1 MASLLNIGMSGL
13 GAAQSGLYTLGNNI
27 ANADVESYSRQQNVQ
42 KTKGG
47 QQTGQV
53 FIGTGTT
60 LADVRRVY
68 NAFLENQLRTTTSL
82 SSDANTYLS
91 QITPLDNALSSA
103 DTGITAALQSFFSAM
118 QDASAKPTEDAS
130 RQLLLTSA
138 QSLAKRF
145 NTLSA
150 QLSQQN
156 SNTNSNMASLATQ
169 VNNLTK
175 TIADLNT
182 QIAKV
187 SVVTGQPND
196 LLDQRDG
203 AVRQLTALIGADV
216 VEQKNGNYDIYLK
229 NGQALVLGNTTQ
241 TLGVEPTATDP
252 TRMSLV
258 LNRGSTKMDITNS
271 TTGGELGGLIRYRK
285 ETLDPALNELG
296 RVALVVA
303 DAINSQLSQ
312 GIDKSGNFGAS
323 LFGDINS
330 AKAISE
336 RSIAKQGNSA
346 GSGNLDV
353 TIKDTGKLSTS
364 DYQVT
369 FTSAT
374 GYSVRKLPDG
384 TDMGSFDLTD
394 TPPPV
399 IDGFSL
405 SLNGGGLSAGDS
417 FKITPTRNAAANID
431 ATLID
436 PKRLAMAAPLTA
448 TSASGNKGTGTITQ
462 PNLTSLVNIY
472 DATQSS
478 DLQKGLKYSTPVKLV
493 FADDTASPQAY
504 TLFDAQGTSI
514 GSGTIVPGQ
523 DNTLKLSVPMVD
535 ASGNPI
541 TEADG
546 VTQKTFS
553 FEMNVAGSPKTGDSF
568 TVAMT
573 ASGSA
578 DNRNAQSVIDL
589 QTKSTVDVN
598 ANGKGISFTDAYA
611 KLVSNVGGKTGQAQM
626 DSDATTA
633 LHKSAA
639 DSRDGLSGVSVDEE
653 TGNLI
658 KFQQYYTASSQ
669 IIKAAQETFA
679 TLINSL

>member
-1 MASLLNIGMSGL
+1 MASLINIGMSGL
-13 GAAQSGLYTLGNNI
+13 GAAQSGMYTLGNNI

-68 NAFLENQLRTTTSL
+68 NAYLENQLRTTTSL
-82 SSDANTYLS
+82 SSDATSYLN
-91 QITPLDNALSSA
+91 QITPLDTALSSA

-138 QSLAKRF
+138 QTLAKRF
-145 NTLSA
+145 NTLSS
-150 QLSQQN
+150 QLNQQN
-156 SNTNSNMASLATQ
+156 SNLNSNMASLATQ
-169 VNNLTK
+169 VNNLSK
-175 TIADLNT
+175 TIADLNE
-182 QIAKV
+182 QISKV
-187 SVVTGQPND
+187 GAITGQPND

-203 AVRQLTALIGADV
+203 AVRELTALIGADV

-229 NGQALVLGNTTQ
+229 NGQALVLGSTTQ
-241 TLGVEPTATDP
+241 TIGVEPSATDP
-252 TRMSLV
+252 TRMSLI

-303 DAINSQLSQ
+303 DAINSQLAQ
-312 GIDKSGNFGAS
+312 GIDKNGNFGAS

-330 AKAISE
+330 LKAISE
-336 RSIAKQGNSA
+336 RSVPKLGNSA

-353 TIKDTGKLSTS
+353 TIKDTGKLTTN

-374 GYSVRKLPDG
+374 EYTVRRLPDN
-384 TDMGSFDLTD
+384 TEMGSFDLTT

-399 IDGFSL
+399 IDGFTL
-405 SLNGGGLSAGDS
+405 SLNGGGLAAGDS
-417 FKITPTRNAAANID
+417 FKITPTRNAAASIESVL
-431 ATLID
+431 TD
-436 PKRLAMAAPLTA
+436 PKRLALASPLTA
-448 TSASGNKGTGTITQ
+448 TSGSGNKGTGVITQ
-462 PNLTSLVNIY
+462 PTLTTELDIY
-472 DATQSS
+472 DSAQLSAM
-478 DLQKGLKYSTPVKLV
+478 QNGLKYSTPVKLV
-493 FADDTASPQAY
+493 FGDDASSPQSY
-504 TLFDAQGTSI
+504 TMFDAQGNSI
-514 GSGTIVPGQ
+514 GSGTIIPGQ
-523 DNTLKLSVPMVD
+523 ENKLQLSVPMRD
-535 ASGNPI
+535 ASGNA
-541 TEADG
+541 TGES
-546 VTQKTFS
+546 FS
-553 FEMNVAGSPKTGDSF
+553 FEMSVSGAPKNGDNYTVSLTG
-568 TVAMT
+568 A
-573 ASGSA
+573 GSA

-589 QTKSTVDVN
+589 QTKSTVDVGD
-598 ANGKGISFTDAYA
+598 NGKGISFTDAYA
-611 KLVSNVGGKTGQAQM
+611 KLVSNVGGKAGQAKM

-633 LHKSAA
+633 LHTSAL
-639 DSRDGLSGVSVDEE
+639 DSRNSLSGVSIDEE

>member
-1 MASLLNIGMSGL
+1 MASLINIGMSGL
-13 GAAQSGLYTLGNNI
+13 GAAQSGMYTLGNNI

-68 NAFLENQLRTTTSL
+68 NAYLENQLRTTTSL
-82 SSDANTYLS
+82 SSDATSYLN
-91 QITPLDNALSSA
+91 QITPLDTALSSA

-138 QSLAKRF
+138 QTLAKRF
-145 NTLSA
+145 NTLSS
-150 QLSQQN
+150 QLNQQN
-156 SNTNSNMASLATQ
+156 SNLNSNMASLATQ

-175 TIADLNT
+175 TIADLNE
-182 QIAKV
+182 QISKV
-187 SVVTGQPND
+187 GAITGQPND

-203 AVRQLTALIGADV
+203 AVRELTALIGADV

-229 NGQALVLGNTTQ
+229 NGQALVLGSTTQ
-241 TLGVEPTATDP
+241 TIGVEPSATDP
-252 TRMSLV
+252 TRMSLI

-303 DAINSQLSQ
+303 DAINSQLAQ
-312 GIDKSGNFGAS
+312 GIDKNGNFGAS

-330 AKAISE
+330 LKAISE
-336 RSIAKQGNSA
+336 RSVPKLGNST

-353 TIKDTGKLSTS
+353 TIKDTGKLTTN

-374 GYSVRKLPDG
+374 EYTVRRLPDN
-384 TDMGSFDLTD
+384 TEMGSFDLTT

-399 IDGFSL
+399 IDGFTL
-405 SLNGGGLSAGDS
+405 SLNGGGLAAGDS
-417 FKITPTRNAAANID
+417 FKITPTRNAAASIESVL
-431 ATLID
+431 TD
-436 PKRLAMAAPLTA
+436 PKRLALASPLTA
-448 TSASGNKGTGTITQ
+448 TSGSGNKGTGVITQ
-462 PNLTSLVNIY
+462 PTLTTELDIY
-472 DATQSS
+472 DSAQLSAM
-478 DLQKGLKYSTPVKLV
+478 QNGLKYSTPVKLV
-493 FADDTASPQAY
+493 FGDDASSPQSY
-504 TLFDAQGTSI
+504 TMFDAQGNSI
-514 GSGTIVPGQ
+514 GSGTIIPGQ
-523 DNTLKLSVPMVD
+523 ENKLQLSVPMRD
-535 ASGNPI
+535 ASGNA
-541 TEADG
+541 TGES
-546 VTQKTFS
+546 FS
-553 FEMNVAGSPKTGDSF
+553 FEMSVSGAPKNGDNYTVSLTG
-568 TVAMT
+568 A
-573 ASGSA
+573 GSA

-589 QTKSTVDVN
+589 QTKSTVDVG

-611 KLVSNVGGKTGQAQM
+611 KLVSNVGGKAGQAKM

-633 LHKSAA
+633 LHTSAL
-639 DSRDGLSGVSVDEE
+639 DSRNSLSGVSIDEE

>member
-1 MASLLNIGMSGL
+1 MASLINIGMSGL
-13 GAAQSGLYTLGNNI
+13 GAAQSGMYTLGNNI

-47 QQTGQV
+47 QQVGQV
-53 FIGTGTT
+53 FIGSGTT

-68 NAFLENQLRTTTSL
+68 NAFLENQLRSTTSL
-82 SSDANTYLS
+82 SSDATSYLN
-91 QITPLDNALSSA
+91 QITPLDTALSSS
-103 DTGITAALQSFFSAM
+103 DTGITAALKSFFSAM
-118 QDASAKPTEDAS
+118 QDAAAKPTEDAS

-145 NTLSA
+145 NTLSS
-150 QLSQQN
+150 QLNQQN
-156 SNTNSNMASLATQ
+156 SDINANMASIADKVNALTQ
-169 VNNLTK
+169 S
-175 TIADLNT
+175 IADLNG
-182 QIAKV
+182 QISKMTAV
-187 SVVTGQPND
+187 NGQPND

-203 AVRQLTALIGADV
+203 AVRELSALIGADV

-241 TLGVEPTATDP
+241 TIGVQPSATDP
-252 TRMSLV
+252 TRMSLI
-258 LNRGSTKMDITNS
+258 LNRGSTKMDITS
-271 TTGGELGGLIRYRK
+271 TTTGGELGGLIRYRK
-285 ETLDPALNELG
+285 DTLDPALNELG

-303 DAINSQLSQ
+303 DAINSQLAQ
-312 GIDKSGNFGAS
+312 GIDKNGDFGAT

-330 AKAISE
+330 AAAISQ
-336 RSIAKQGNSA
+336 RSVAKTGNSA

-374 GYSVRKLPDG
+374 GYSVRKLPEG

-399 IDGFSL
+399 IDGFTL

-417 FKITPTRNAAANID
+417 FKITPTRNAAAGID
-431 ATLID
+431 TVLTD
-436 PKRLAMAAPLTA
+436 PKRLALASPLTA
-448 TSASGNKGTGTITQ
+448 TSGSGNKGTGVITQ
-462 PNLTSLVNIY
+462 PTLTSEMDIY
-472 DATQSS
+472 DATQRSQ
-478 DLQKGLKYSTPVKLV
+478 LQAGLKYSTPVKLV
-493 FADDTASPQAY
+493 FGDDTSSPQAY
-504 TLFDAQGTSI
+504 KMYDAKGTEI

-523 DNTLKLSVPMVD
+523 ENKLQLSVPMVD
-535 ASGNPI
+535 GSGNSLGGNF
-541 TEADG
+541 T
-546 VTQKTFS
+546 
-553 FEMNVAGSPKTGDSF
+553 FEMSVSGAPKNGDSY
-568 TVAMT
+568 TVALT
-573 ASGSA
+573 GAGSA
-578 DNRNAQSVIDL
+578 DNRNALSVIDL
-589 QTKSTVDVN
+589 QTKSTVEVG

-611 KLVSNVGGKTGQAQM
+611 KLVSNVGGKAGQAQM

-633 LHKSAA
+633 LHASAVE
-639 DSRDGLSGVSVDEE
+639 SRNGLSGVSIDEE
-653 TGNLI
+653 TGNLV

>member
-1 MASLLNIGMSGL
+1 MASLINIGMSGL
-13 GAAQSGLYTLGNNI
+13 GAAQSGMYTLGNNI

-47 QQTGQV
+47 QQVGQV
-53 FIGTGTT
+53 FIGSGTT

-82 SSDANTYLS
+82 SSEASSYLD
-91 QITPLDNALSSA
+91 QITPLDTALSSS

-118 QDASAKPTEDAS
+118 QDAAAKPTEDAS

-145 NTLSA
+145 NTLSS
-150 QLSQQN
+150 QLNQQN
-156 SNTNSNMASLATQ
+156 SNVNSNMGALANQ

-175 TIADLNT
+175 TIADLNE
-182 QIAKV
+182 QISRV
-187 SVVTGQPND
+187 SSISGQPND

-203 AVRQLTALIGADV
+203 AVRELNALIGTDV
-216 VEQKNGNYDIYLK
+216 VERDGNYDIYLK
-229 NGQALVLGNTTQ
+229 NGQSLVLGKTTQ
-241 TLGVEPTATDP
+241 TLGVEPSATDP
-252 TRMSLV
+252 TRMSLI
-258 LNRGSTKMDITNS
+258 LNRGSTKMDITS
-271 TTGGELGGLIRYRK
+271 SATGGELGGLIRYRK

-303 DAINSQLSQ
+303 DAINSQLAQ
-312 GIDKSGNFGAS
+312 GIDKNGNFGAT

-336 RSIAKQGNSA
+336 RSVAKTGNSA

-374 GYSVRKLPDG
+374 GYSVRKLPEG

-399 IDGFSL
+399 IDGFTL

-431 ATLID
+431 TVLSD
-436 PKRLAMAAPLTA
+436 PKRLALASPLTA
-448 TSASGNKGTGTITQ
+448 TNGSGNKGTGVITQ
-462 PNLTSLVNIY
+462 PTLTSKLDIY
-472 DATQSS
+472 DAAQRTQ
-478 DLQKGLKYSTPVKLV
+478 LQNGLKYSTPVKLV
-493 FADDTASPQAY
+493 FGDEGTSPQAY
-504 TLFDAQGTSI
+504 KMYDAKGTEI

-523 DNTLKLSVPMVD
+523 ENKLQLSVPLVD
-535 ASGNPI
+535 GNGNALGGNF
-541 TEADG
+541 T
-546 VTQKTFS
+546 
-553 FEMNVAGSPKTGDSF
+553 FEMSVSGAPKNGDSY
-568 TVAMT
+568 TVALT
-573 ASGSA
+573 GAGSA
-578 DNRNAQSVIDL
+578 DNRNGQSVIDL
-589 QTKSTVDVN
+589 QTKSTVEVGAD
-598 ANGKGISFTDAYA
+598 GKGISFTDAYA
-611 KLVSNVGGKTGQAQM
+611 KLVSNVGGKAGQAQM
-626 DSDATTA
+626 DTDATTA
-633 LHKSAA
+633 LHSSAL
-639 DSRDGLSGVSVDEE
+639 DSRNGLSGVSVDEE
-653 TGNLI
+653 VGNLV

>member
-1 MASLLNIGMSGL
+1 M
-13 GAAQSGLYTLGNNI
+13 
-27 ANADVESYSRQQNVQ
+27 Q

-47 QQTGQV
+47 QQVGQV
-53 FIGTGTT
+53 FIGSGTT

-68 NAFLENQLRTTTSL
+68 NAFLENQLRSTTSL
-82 SSDANTYLS
+82 SSDATSYLN
-91 QITPLDNALSSA
+91 QITPLDTALSSS
-103 DTGITAALQSFFSAM
+103 DTGITAALKSFFSAM
-118 QDASAKPTEDAS
+118 QDAAAKPTEDAS

-150 QLSQQN
+150 QLNQQN
-156 SNTNSNMASLATQ
+156 SDINANMASIADKVNALTQ
-169 VNNLTK
+169 S
-175 TIADLNT
+175 IADLNG
-182 QIAKV
+182 QISKMTAV
-187 SVVTGQPND
+187 NGQPND

-203 AVRQLTALIGADV
+203 AVRELSALIGADV

-241 TLGVEPTATDP
+241 TIGVQPSATDP
-252 TRMSLV
+252 TRMSLI
-258 LNRGSTKMDITNS
+258 LNRGSTKMDITS
-271 TTGGELGGLIRYRK
+271 TTTGGELGGLIRYRK
-285 ETLDPALNELG
+285 DTLDPALNELG

-303 DAINSQLSQ
+303 DAINSQLAQ
-312 GIDKSGNFGAS
+312 GIDKNGDFGAT

-330 AKAISE
+330 AAAISQ
-336 RSIAKQGNSA
+336 RSVAKTGNSA

-374 GYSVRKLPDG
+374 GYSVRKLPEG

-399 IDGFSL
+399 IDGFTL

-417 FKITPTRNAAANID
+417 FKITPTRNAAAGID
-431 ATLID
+431 TVLTD
-436 PKRLAMAAPLTA
+436 PKRLALASPLTA
-448 TSASGNKGTGTITQ
+448 TSGSGNKGTGVITQ
-462 PNLTSLVNIY
+462 PTLTSEMDIY
-472 DATQSS
+472 DATQRSQ
-478 DLQKGLKYSTPVKLV
+478 LQAGLKYSTPVKLV
-493 FADDTASPQAY
+493 FGDDTSSPQAY
-504 TLFDAQGTSI
+504 KMYDAKGTEI

-523 DNTLKLSVPMVD
+523 ENKLQLSVPMVD
-535 ASGNPI
+535 GSGNSLGGNF
-541 TEADG
+541 T
-546 VTQKTFS
+546 
-553 FEMNVAGSPKTGDSF
+553 FEMSVSGAPKNGDSY
-568 TVAMT
+568 TVALT
-573 ASGSA
+573 GAGSA
-578 DNRNAQSVIDL
+578 DNRNALSVIDL
-589 QTKSTVDVN
+589 QTKSTVEVG

-611 KLVSNVGGKTGQAQM
+611 KLVSNVGGKAGQAQM

-633 LHKSAA
+633 LHASAVE
-639 DSRDGLSGVSVDEE
+639 SRNGLSGVSIDEE
-653 TGNLI
+653 TGNLV

>member
-1 MASLLNIGMSGL
+1 MASLINIGMSGL
-13 GAAQSGLYTLGNNI
+13 GAAQSGMYTLGNNI

-47 QQTGQV
+47 QQVGQV
-53 FIGTGTT
+53 FIGSGTT

-82 SSDANTYLS
+82 SSEASSYLD
-91 QITPLDNALSSA
+91 QITPLDTALSSS

-118 QDASAKPTEDAS
+118 QDAAAKPTEDAS

-145 NTLSA
+145 NTLSS
-150 QLSQQN
+150 QLNQQN
-156 SNTNSNMASLATQ
+156 SNVNSNMGALANQ

-175 TIADLNT
+175 TIADLNE
-182 QIAKV
+182 QISRV
-187 SVVTGQPND
+187 SSISGQPND

-203 AVRQLTALIGADV
+203 AVRELNALIGTDV
-216 VEQKNGNYDIYLK
+216 VERDGNYDIYLK
-229 NGQALVLGNTTQ
+229 NGQSLVLGKTTQ
-241 TLGVEPTATDP
+241 TLGVEPSATDP
-252 TRMSLV
+252 TRMSLI
-258 LNRGSTKMDITNS
+258 LNRGSTKMDITS
-271 TTGGELGGLIRYRK
+271 SATGGELGGLIRYRK

-303 DAINSQLSQ
+303 DAINSQLAQ
-312 GIDKSGNFGAS
+312 GIDKNGNFGAT

-336 RSIAKQGNSA
+336 RSVAKTGNSA

-374 GYSVRKLPDG
+374 GYSVRKLPEG

-399 IDGFSL
+399 IDGFTL

-431 ATLID
+431 TVLTD
-436 PKRLAMAAPLTA
+436 PKRLALASPLTA
-448 TSASGNKGTGTITQ
+448 TNGSGNEGAGVITQ
-462 PNLTSLVNIY
+462 PTLTSKLDIY
-472 DATQSS
+472 DAAQRTQ
-478 DLQKGLKYSTPVKLV
+478 LQNGLKYSTPVKLV
-493 FADDTASPQAY
+493 FGDEGTSPQAY
-504 TLFDAQGTSI
+504 KMYDAKGTEI

-523 DNTLKLSVPMVD
+523 ENKLQLSVPLVD
-535 ASGNPI
+535 GNGNALGGNF
-541 TEADG
+541 T
-546 VTQKTFS
+546 
-553 FEMNVAGSPKTGDSF
+553 FEMSVSGAPKNGDSY
-568 TVAMT
+568 TVALT
-573 ASGSA
+573 GAGSA
-578 DNRNAQSVIDL
+578 DNRNGQSVIDL
-589 QTKSTVDVN
+589 QTKSTVEVGAD
-598 ANGKGISFTDAYA
+598 GKGISFTDAYA
-611 KLVSNVGGKTGQAQM
+611 KLVSNVGGKAGQAQM
-626 DSDATTA
+626 DTDATTA
-633 LHKSAA
+633 LHSSAL
-639 DSRDGLSGVSVDEE
+639 DSRNGLSGVSVDEE
-653 TGNLI
+653 VGNLV

>member
-1 MASLLNIGMSGL
+1 MASLINIGMSGL
-13 GAAQSGLYTLGNNI
+13 GAAQSGMYTLGNNI
-27 ANADVESYSRQQNVQ
+27 ANADVDSYSRQQNVQ
-42 KTKGG
+42 KTKGAE
-47 QQTGQV
+47 QQGNV
-53 FIGTGTT
+53 YIGTGTT

-82 SSDANTYLS
+82 SSDASAYLS
-91 QITPLDNALSSA
+91 QITSLDASLSSA

-118 QDASAKPTEDAS
+118 QDASAKPNEDAS
-130 RQLLLTSA
+130 RQLLLSSS

-150 QLSQQN
+150 QLNQQS
-156 SNTNSNMASLATQ
+156 SNINNNMAAIASQ

-175 TIADLNT
+175 NIADLND
-182 QIAKV
+182 QITRASAV
-187 SVVTGQPND
+187 SGQPND

-203 AVRQLTALIGADV
+203 AVRELTALIGADV

-241 TLGVEPTATDP
+241 TLGVEPSATDP

-271 TTGGELGGLIRYRK
+271 TTGGELGGLIRYRTN
-285 ETLDPALNELG
+285 TLDPALNELG

-303 DAINSQLSQ
+303 DAINSQLAQ
-312 GIDKSGNFGAS
+312 GVDKNGDFGAI

-336 RSIAKQGNSA
+336 RSVAKPGNSA

-353 TIKDTGKLSTS
+353 TIKDTGKLTTN

-374 GYSVRKLPDG
+374 GYSVRRLPDN
-384 TDMGSFDLTD
+384 TEMGSYDLGQ

-405 SLNGGGLSAGDS
+405 SLNGAAVAAGDS
-417 FKITPTRNAAANID
+417 FKITPTRNAASDIESVL
-431 ATLID
+431 TD
-436 PKRLAMAAPLTA
+436 PKRLALSAPLTG
-448 TSASGNKGTGTITQ
+448 TSGAGNKGTGVITQ
-462 PNLTSLVNIY
+462 PTLTSELDIY
-472 DATQSS
+472 DPTQLNQ
-478 DLQKGLKYSTPVKLV
+478 LQTGLKYSTPVKLV
-493 FADDTASPQAY
+493 FGDNTASPQSY
-504 TLFDAQGTSI
+504 TLYNAKGDSI
-514 GSGTIVPGQ
+514 GTGTIIPGQ
-523 DNTLKLSVPMVD
+523 DNKLQLSVPMVD
-535 ASGNPI
+535 ANGNALGSNF
-541 TEADG
+541 T
-546 VTQKTFS
+546 
-553 FEMNVAGSPKTGDSF
+553 FEMNVNGAPQTGDSF
-568 TVAMT
+568 SVALT
-573 ASGSA
+573 GAGSA

-589 QTKSTVDVN
+589 QTKSTVDVG
-598 ANGKGISFTDAYA
+598 ANGKGISITDAYA
-611 KLVSNVGGKTGQAQM
+611 KLVSNVGGKANQAKM
-626 DSDATTA
+626 DGNATSA
-633 LHKSAA
+633 LQTSAL
-639 DSRDGLSGVSVDEE
+639 DGRNSLSGVSVDEE
-653 TGNLI
+653 VGNLV

>member
-1 MASLLNIGMSGL
+1 MASLINIGMSGL
-13 GAAQSGLYTLGNNI
+13 GAAQSGMYTLGNNI

-47 QQTGQV
+47 QQVGQV
-53 FIGTGTT
+53 FIGSGTT

-68 NAFLENQLRTTTSL
+68 NAFLENQLRSTTSL
-82 SSDANTYLS
+82 SSDATSYLN
-91 QITPLDNALSSA
+91 QITPLDTALSSS
-103 DTGITAALQSFFSAM
+103 DTGITAALKSFFSAM
-118 QDASAKPTEDAS
+118 QDAAAKPSEDAS

-150 QLSQQN
+150 QLNQQN
-156 SNTNSNMASLATQ
+156 SDINANMASIADKVNALTQ
-169 VNNLTK
+169 S
-175 TIADLNT
+175 IADLNG
-182 QIAKV
+182 QISKMTAV
-187 SVVTGQPND
+187 NGQPND

-203 AVRQLTALIGADV
+203 AVRELSALIGADV

-241 TLGVEPTATDP
+241 TIGVQPSATDP
-252 TRMSLV
+252 TRMSLI
-258 LNRGSTKMDITNS
+258 LNRGSTKMDITS
-271 TTGGELGGLIRYRK
+271 TTTGGELGGLIRYRK
-285 ETLDPALNELG
+285 DTLDPALNELG

-303 DAINSQLSQ
+303 DAINSQLAQ
-312 GIDKSGNFGAS
+312 GIDKNGDFGAT

-330 AKAISE
+330 AAAISQ
-336 RSIAKQGNSA
+336 RSVAKTGNSA

-374 GYSVRKLPDG
+374 GYSVRKLPEG

-399 IDGFSL
+399 IDGFTL

-417 FKITPTRNAAANID
+417 FKITPTRNAAAGID
-431 ATLID
+431 TVLTD
-436 PKRLAMAAPLTA
+436 PKRLALASPLTA
-448 TSASGNKGTGTITQ
+448 TSGSGNKGTGVITQ
-462 PNLTSLVNIY
+462 PTLTSEMDIY
-472 DATQSS
+472 DAAQRSQ
-478 DLQKGLKYSTPVKLV
+478 LQTGLKYSTPVKLV
-493 FADDTASPQAY
+493 FGDDTSSPQAY
-504 TLFDAQGTSI
+504 KMYDAKGTEI

-523 DNTLKLSVPMVD
+523 ENKLQLSVPMVD
-535 ASGNPI
+535 GSGNSLGGNF
-541 TEADG
+541 T
-546 VTQKTFS
+546 
-553 FEMNVAGSPKTGDSF
+553 FEMSVSGAPKNGDSY
-568 TVAMT
+568 TVALSG
-573 ASGSA
+573 AGSA
-578 DNRNAQSVIDL
+578 DNRNALSVIDL
-589 QTKSTVDVN
+589 QTKSAVEVG

-611 KLVSNVGGKTGQAQM
+611 KLVSNVGGKAGQAQM

-633 LHKSAA
+633 LHASAVE
-639 DSRDGLSGVSVDEE
+639 SRNGLSGVSIDEE
-653 TGNLI
+653 TGNLV

>member
-1 MASLLNIGMSGL
+1 MASLINIGMSGL
-13 GAAQSGLYTLGNNI
+13 GAAQSGMYTLGNNI

-47 QQTGQV
+47 QQVGQV
-53 FIGTGTT
+53 FIGSGTT

-68 NAFLENQLRTTTSL
+68 NAFLENQLRSTTSL
-82 SSDANTYLS
+82 SSDATSYLN
-91 QITPLDNALSSA
+91 QITPLDTALSSS
-103 DTGITAALQSFFSAM
+103 DTGITAALKSFFSAM
-118 QDASAKPTEDAS
+118 QDAAAKPTEDAS

-150 QLSQQN
+150 QLNQQN
-156 SNTNSNMASLATQ
+156 SDINANMASIADK
-169 VNNLTK
+169 VNALTK
-175 TIADLNT
+175 SIADLNG
-182 QIAKV
+182 QISKMTAV
-187 SVVTGQPND
+187 NGQPND

-203 AVRQLTALIGADV
+203 AVRELSALIGADV

-241 TLGVEPTATDP
+241 TIGVQPSATDP
-252 TRMSLV
+252 TRMSLI
-258 LNRGSTKMDITNS
+258 LNRGSTKMDITSS

-285 ETLDPALNELG
+285 DTLDPALNELG

-303 DAINSQLSQ
+303 DAINSQLAQ
-312 GIDKSGNFGAS
+312 GIDKNGDFGAT

-330 AKAISE
+330 AAAISQ
-336 RSIAKQGNSA
+336 RSVAKTGNSA

-374 GYSVRKLPDG
+374 GYSVRKLPEG

-399 IDGFSL
+399 IDGFTL

-417 FKITPTRNAAANID
+417 FKITPTRNAAAGID
-431 ATLID
+431 TVLTD
-436 PKRLAMAAPLTA
+436 PKRLALASPLTA
-448 TSASGNKGTGTITQ
+448 TSGSGNKGTGVITQ
-462 PNLTSLVNIY
+462 PTLTSEMDIY
-472 DATQSS
+472 DAAQRSQ
-478 DLQKGLKYSTPVKLV
+478 LQTGLKYSTPVKLV
-493 FADDTASPQAY
+493 FGDDTSSPQAY
-504 TLFDAQGTSI
+504 KMYDAKGTEI

-523 DNTLKLSVPMVD
+523 ENKLQLSVPMVD
-535 ASGNPI
+535 GSGNSLGGNF
-541 TEADG
+541 T
-546 VTQKTFS
+546 
-553 FEMNVAGSPKTGDSF
+553 FEMSVSGAPKNGDSY
-568 TVAMT
+568 TVALT
-573 ASGSA
+573 GAGSA
-578 DNRNAQSVIDL
+578 DNRNALSVIDL
-589 QTKSTVDVN
+589 QTKSTVEVG

-611 KLVSNVGGKTGQAQM
+611 KLVSNVGGKAGQAQM

-633 LHKSAA
+633 LHTSAVE
-639 DSRDGLSGVSVDEE
+639 SRNGLSGVSIDEE

>member
-1 MASLLNIGMSGL
+1 MASLINIGMSGL
-13 GAAQSGLYTLGNNI
+13 GAAQSGMYTLGNNI

-47 QQTGQV
+47 QQVGQV
-53 FIGTGTT
+53 FIGSGTT

-68 NAFLENQLRTTTSL
+68 NAFLENQLRSTTSL
-82 SSDANTYLS
+82 SSDATSYLN
-91 QITPLDNALSSA
+91 QITPLDTALSSS
-103 DTGITAALQSFFSAM
+103 DTGITAALKSFFSAM
-118 QDASAKPTEDAS
+118 QDAAAKPSEDAS

-150 QLSQQN
+150 QLNQQN
-156 SNTNSNMASLATQ
+156 SDINANMASIADKVNALTQ
-169 VNNLTK
+169 S
-175 TIADLNT
+175 IADLNG
-182 QIAKV
+182 QISKMTAV
-187 SVVTGQPND
+187 NGQPND

-203 AVRQLTALIGADV
+203 AVRELSALIGADV

-241 TLGVEPTATDP
+241 TIGVQPSATDP
-252 TRMSLV
+252 TRMSLI
-258 LNRGSTKMDITNS
+258 LNRGSTKMDITS
-271 TTGGELGGLIRYRK
+271 TTTGGELGGLIRYRK
-285 ETLDPALNELG
+285 DTLDPALNELG

-303 DAINSQLSQ
+303 DAINSQLAQ
-312 GIDKSGNFGAS
+312 GIDKNGDFGAT

-330 AKAISE
+330 AAAISQ
-336 RSIAKQGNSA
+336 RSVAKTGNST

-374 GYSVRKLPDG
+374 GYSVRKLPEG

-399 IDGFSL
+399 IDGFTL

-417 FKITPTRNAAANID
+417 FKITPTRNAAAGID
-431 ATLID
+431 TVLTD
-436 PKRLAMAAPLTA
+436 PKRLALASPLTA
-448 TSASGNKGTGTITQ
+448 TSGSGNKGTGVITQ
-462 PNLTSLVNIY
+462 PTLTSEMDIY
-472 DATQSS
+472 DAAQRSQ
-478 DLQKGLKYSTPVKLV
+478 LQTGLKYSTPVKLV
-493 FADDTASPQAY
+493 FGDDTSSPQAY
-504 TLFDAQGTSI
+504 KMYDAKGTEI

-523 DNTLKLSVPMVD
+523 ENKLQLSVPMVD
-535 ASGNPI
+535 GNGNSLGGNF
-541 TEADG
+541 T
-546 VTQKTFS
+546 
-553 FEMNVAGSPKTGDSF
+553 FEMSVSGAPKNGDSY
-568 TVAMT
+568 TVALSG
-573 ASGSA
+573 AGSA
-578 DNRNAQSVIDL
+578 DNRNALSVIDL
-589 QTKSTVDVN
+589 QTKSTVEVG

-611 KLVSNVGGKTGQAQM
+611 KLVSNVGGKAGQAQM

-633 LHKSAA
+633 LHASAVE
-639 DSRDGLSGVSVDEE
+639 SRNGLSGVSIDEE
-653 TGNLI
+653 TGNLV

>member
-1 MASLLNIGMSGL
+1 MASLINIGMSGL
-13 GAAQSGLYTLGNNI
+13 GAAQSGMYTLGNNI

-47 QQTGQV
+47 QQVGQV
-53 FIGTGTT
+53 FIGSGTT

-68 NAFLENQLRTTTSL
+68 NAFLENQLRSTTSL
-82 SSDANTYLS
+82 SSDASSYLN
-91 QITPLDNALSSA
+91 QITPLDTALSSS
-103 DTGITAALQSFFSAM
+103 DTGITAALKSFFSAM
-118 QDASAKPTEDAS
+118 QDAAAKPTEDAS

-150 QLSQQN
+150 QLNQQN
-156 SNTNSNMASLATQ
+156 SDINANMASMADQ

-175 TIADLNT
+175 TIAELND
-182 QIAKV
+182 QISRV
-187 SVVTGQPND
+187 SSISGQPND

-203 AVRQLTALIGADV
+203 AVRELSKLIGTDV
-216 VEQKNGNYDIYLK
+216 VEREDNYDIYLK
-229 NGQALVLGNTTQ
+229 NGQALVLGKTTQ
-241 TLGVEPTATDP
+241 TLGVEPSATDP
-252 TRMSLV
+252 TRMSLI
-258 LNRGSTKMDITNS
+258 LNRGSTKMDITS
-271 TTGGELGGLIRYRK
+271 SASGGELGGLIRYRK

-303 DAINSQLSQ
+303 DAINSQLAQ
-312 GIDKSGNFGAS
+312 GIDKNGEFGAT

-330 AKAISE
+330 AAAISQ
-336 RSIAKQGNSA
+336 RSVAKTGNSA

-374 GYSVRKLPDG
+374 GYSVRKLPEG

-399 IDGFSL
+399 IDGFTL

-417 FKITPTRNAAANID
+417 FKITPTRNAAAGID
-431 ATLID
+431 TVLTD
-436 PKRLAMAAPLTA
+436 PKRLALASPLTA
-448 TSASGNKGTGTITQ
+448 TNGSGNKGTGVITQ
-462 PNLTSLVNIY
+462 PTLTSEMDIY
-472 DATQSS
+472 DAAQRSQ
-478 DLQKGLKYSTPVKLV
+478 LQTGLKYSTPVKLV
-493 FADDTASPQAY
+493 FGDDTSSPQAY
-504 TLFDAQGTSI
+504 KMYDAKGTEI

-523 DNTLKLSVPMVD
+523 ENKLQLSVPMVD
-535 ASGNPI
+535 GSGNPLGGNF
-541 TEADG
+541 T
-546 VTQKTFS
+546 
-553 FEMNVAGSPKTGDSF
+553 FEMSVSGAPKNGDSY
-568 TVAMT
+568 TVAL
-573 ASGSA
+573 AGAGSA

-589 QTKSTVDVN
+589 QTKSTVEVGAD
-598 ANGKGISFTDAYA
+598 GKGISLTDAYA
-611 KLVSNVGGKTGQAQM
+611 KLVSNVGGKAGQAQM
-626 DSDATTA
+626 DSDATNA
-633 LHKSAA
+633 LHTSAL
-639 DSRDGLSGVSVDEE
+639 DSRNGLSGVSIDEE

>member
-1 MASLLNIGMSGL
+1 MASLINIGMSGL
-13 GAAQSGLYTLGNNI
+13 GAAQSGMYTLGNNI

-47 QQTGQV
+47 QQVGQV
-53 FIGTGTT
+53 FMGSGTT

-68 NAFLENQLRTTTSL
+68 NSFLENQLRTTTSL
-82 SSDANTYLS
+82 SSDASSYLE
-91 QITPLDNALSSA
+91 QITPLDTALSGS

-118 QDASAKPTEDAS
+118 QDAAAKPTEDAS

-138 QSLAKRF
+138 QSLSKRF

-150 QLSQQN
+150 QLNQQN
-156 SNTNSNMASLATQ
+156 SNINANMASLADQ

-175 TIADLNT
+175 TIAELND
-182 QIAKV
+182 QISRV
-187 SVVTGQPND
+187 STVTGQPND

-203 AVRQLTALIGADV
+203 AVRELNKLIGTDV
-216 VEQKNGNYDIYLK
+216 VERDGNYDIYLK
-229 NGQALVLGNTTQ
+229 NGQSLVLGKTTQ
-241 TLGVEPTATDP
+241 TLGVAPSATDP
-252 TRMSLV
+252 TRMSLI
-258 LNRGSTKMDITNS
+258 LNRGSTKMDITS
-271 TTGGELGGLIRYRK
+271 SATGGELGGLIRYRS

-303 DAINSQLSQ
+303 DAINSQLAQ
-312 GIDKSGNFGAS
+312 GIDKNGEFGAS

-336 RSIAKQGNSA
+336 RSIAKGSNSA

-353 TIKDTGKLSTS
+353 TIKDTGKLSAS

-374 GYSVRKLPDG
+374 GYSVRKLPEG
-384 TDMGSFDLTD
+384 TDMGSFDLSD

-399 IDGFSL
+399 IDGFTL

-417 FKITPTRNAAANID
+417 FKITPTRNAAANIET
-431 ATLID
+431 ALTD
-436 PKRLAMAAPLTA
+436 PKRLAMAAPLTG
-448 TSASGNKGTGTITQ
+448 TSGSGNKGTGTITQ
-462 PNLTSLVNIY
+462 PNLTSKLDIY
-472 DATQSS
+472 DSAQRAQ
-478 DLQKGLKYSTPVKLV
+478 LQTGLKYSTPVKLV
-493 FADDTASPQAY
+493 FGDDTSSPQAY
-504 TLFDAQGTSI
+504 KMYDAKGTEI

-523 DNTLKLSVPMVD
+523 DNTLQLSVPMVD
-535 ASGNPI
+535 ASGNSLGSSF
-541 TEADG
+541 T
-546 VTQKTFS
+546 
-553 FEMNVAGSPKTGDSF
+553 FEMNVSGAPKNGDTF
-568 TVAMT
+568 TVGMT
-573 ASGSA
+573 AAGSA

-589 QTKSTVDVN
+589 QTKPTVEVGAD
-598 ANGKGISFTDAYA
+598 GKGISFTDAYA
-611 KLVSNVGGKTGQAQM
+611 KLVSNVGGKAGQAQM
-626 DSDATTA
+626 DTDATTA
-633 LHKSAA
+633 LHTSALE
-639 DSRDGLSGVSVDEE
+639 SRNNLSGVSIDEE

-679 TLINSL
+679 TLISSL

>member
-1 MASLLNIGMSGL
+1 MASLINIGMSGL
-13 GAAQSGLYTLGNNI
+13 GAAQSGMYTLGNNI

-53 FIGTGTT
+53 FIGSGTT

-82 SSDANTYLS
+82 SSDATSYLN
-91 QITPLDNALSSA
+91 QITPLDTALSSS
-103 DTGITAALQSFFSAM
+103 DTGITAALQSFFTAL

-145 NTLSA
+145 NTLSS
-150 QLSQQN
+150 QLNTQN
-156 SNTNSNMASLATQ
+156 SNINANMASIADQ

-175 TIADLNT
+175 TIADLNE
-182 QIAKV
+182 QISRV
-187 SVVTGQPND
+187 SAISGQPND

-203 AVRQLTALIGADV
+203 AVRELSALVGTDV
-216 VEQKNGNYDIYLK
+216 VERDGNYDVYLK
-229 NGQALVLGNTTQ
+229 SGQALVLGKTTQ
-241 TLGVEPTATDP
+241 TLGVQPSATDP
-252 TRMSLV
+252 TRMSLI

-303 DAINSQLSQ
+303 DAINSQLAQ
-312 GIDKSGNFGAS
+312 GIDKNGEFGSS
-323 LFGDINS
+323 LFADINS
-330 AKAISE
+330 AAVISQ
-336 RSIAKQGNSA
+336 RSIAKSGNSA

-353 TIKDTGKLSTS
+353 TIKDTGKLTTS

-369 FTSAT
+369 FTSDKQYT
-374 GYSVRKLPDG
+374 VRKLPDG
-384 TDMGSFDLTD
+384 TDMGSYSLDD
-394 TPPPV
+394 DPAPV
-399 IDGFSL
+399 IDGFTL
-405 SLNGGGLSAGDS
+405 SLNGGALSAGDS
-417 FKITPTRNAAANID
+417 FKITPTRNAAANIE
-431 ATLID
+431 ATLTD
-436 PKRLAMAAPLTA
+436 PKRLAMAAPLTG
-448 TSASGNKGTGTITQ
+448 TSGSGNKGTGSITQ
-462 PNLTSLVNIY
+462 PSLTSELDIY
-472 DATQSS
+472 DAAQRA
-478 DLQKGLKYSTPVKLV
+478 DLQTGIKYSTPVKLV
-493 FADDTASPQAY
+493 FGDDTTSPQAY
-504 TLFDAQGTSI
+504 TLYDSQGNNI
-514 GSGTIVPGQ
+514 GSGTIIPGQ
-523 DNTLKLSVPMVD
+523 DNKLQLSVPMVD

-541 TEADG
+541 MDG
-546 VTQKTFS
+546 ATQKTFS
-553 FEMNVAGSPKTGDSF
+553 FEMTVSGAPKSGDSF

-578 DNRNAQSVIDL
+578 DNRNAQSVLDL
-589 QTKSTVDVN
+589 QTKGTVEVGAD
-598 ANGKGISFTDAYA
+598 GKGISFTDAYA
-611 KLVSNVGGKTGQAQM
+611 KLVSNVGGQAGQAQM
-626 DSDATTA
+626 DSDATSA
-633 LHKSAA
+633 LHTSALEGRNA
-639 DSRDGLSGVSVDEE
+639 LSGVSIDEE

>member
-1 MASLLNIGMSGL
+1 MASLINIGMSGL
-13 GAAQSGLYTLGNNI
+13 GAAQSGMYTLGNNI

-47 QQTGQV
+47 QQVGQV
-53 FIGTGTT
+53 FIGSGTT

-68 NAFLENQLRTTTSL
+68 NAFLENQLRSTTSL
-82 SSDANTYLS
+82 SSDASSYLN
-91 QITPLDNALSSA
+91 QITPLDTALSSS
-103 DTGITAALQSFFSAM
+103 DTGITAALKSFFSAM
-118 QDASAKPTEDAS
+118 QDAAAKPTEDAS

-150 QLSQQN
+150 QLNQQN
-156 SNTNSNMASLATQ
+156 SDINANMASMADQ

-175 TIADLNT
+175 TIAELND
-182 QIAKV
+182 QISRV
-187 SVVTGQPND
+187 SSISGQPND

-203 AVRQLTALIGADV
+203 AVRELSKLIGTDV
-216 VEQKNGNYDIYLK
+216 VEREGNYDIYLK
-229 NGQALVLGNTTQ
+229 NGQALVLGKTTQ
-241 TLGVEPTATDP
+241 TLGVEPSATDP
-252 TRMSLV
+252 TRMSLI
-258 LNRGSTKMDITNS
+258 LNRGSTKMDITS
-271 TTGGELGGLIRYRK
+271 SASGGELGGLIRYRK

-303 DAINSQLSQ
+303 DAINSQLAQ
-312 GIDKSGNFGAS
+312 GIDKNGEFGAT

-330 AKAISE
+330 AAAISQ
-336 RSIAKQGNSA
+336 RSVAKTGNSA

-374 GYSVRKLPDG
+374 GYSVRKLPEG
-384 TDMGSFDLTD
+384 TDMGSFDLAD

-399 IDGFSL
+399 IDGFTL

-417 FKITPTRNAAANID
+417 FKITPTRNAAAGID
-431 ATLID
+431 TVLTD
-436 PKRLAMAAPLTA
+436 PKRLALASQLTA
-448 TSASGNKGTGTITQ
+448 TNGSGNKGTGVITQ
-462 PNLTSLVNIY
+462 PTLTSEMDIY
-472 DATQSS
+472 DAAQRSQ
-478 DLQKGLKYSTPVKLV
+478 LQTGLKYSTPVKLV
-493 FADDTASPQAY
+493 FGDDTSSPQAY
-504 TLFDAQGTSI
+504 KMYDAKGTEI

-523 DNTLKLSVPMVD
+523 ENKLQLSVPMVD
-535 ASGNPI
+535 GSGNPLGGNF
-541 TEADG
+541 T
-546 VTQKTFS
+546 
-553 FEMNVAGSPKTGDSF
+553 FEMSVSGAPKNGDSY
-568 TVAMT
+568 TVAL
-573 ASGSA
+573 AGAGSA

-589 QTKSTVDVN
+589 QTKSTVEVGAD
-598 ANGKGISFTDAYA
+598 GKGISLTDAYA
-611 KLVSNVGGKTGQAQM
+611 KLVSNVGGKAGQAQM
-626 DSDATTA
+626 DSDATNA
-633 LHKSAA
+633 LHTSAL
-639 DSRDGLSGVSVDEE
+639 DSRNGLSGVSIDEE

>member
-1 MASLLNIGMSGL
+1 MASLINIGMSGL
-13 GAAQSGLYTLGNNI
+13 GAAQSGMYTLGNNI

-47 QQTGQV
+47 QQVGQV
-53 FIGTGTT
+53 FIGSGTT

-68 NAFLENQLRTTTSL
+68 NAFIENQLRTTTSL
-82 SSDANTYLS
+82 SSEASSYLD
-91 QITPLDNALSSA
+91 QITPLDTSLSSS
-103 DTGITAALQSFFSAM
+103 DTGITAALQSFFTSM
-118 QDASAKPTEDAS
+118 QDAAAKPTEDAS

-145 NTLSA
+145 NTLSSQLNQ
-150 QLSQQN
+150 QLSN
-156 SNTNSNMASLATQ
+156 INSNMTAITDQ

-175 TIADLNT
+175 TIAGLNE
-182 QIAKV
+182 QIARVGAV
-187 SVVTGQPND
+187 SGQPND

-203 AVRQLTALIGADV
+203 AVRELNKLIGTDV
-216 VEQKNGNYDIYLK
+216 VERDGTYDVYLK

-241 TLGVEPTATDP
+241 TVGVEPTASDP
-252 TRMSLV
+252 GRLSLV
-258 LNRGSTKMDITNS
+258 LNRGSTKMDITS
-271 TTGGELGGLIRYRK
+271 SATGGELGGLIRYRS

-303 DAINSQLSQ
+303 DQINSQLAQ
-312 GIDKSGNFGAS
+312 GIDKDGNFGAT

-330 AKAISE
+330 AKAMSE
-336 RSIAKQGNSA
+336 RSVAKLGNSI

-353 TIKDTGKLSTS
+353 SIKDTGKLTTS

-374 GYSVRKLPDG
+374 GYSVRKLPEG
-384 TDMGSFDLTD
+384 TEMGSYDLND

-399 IDGFSL
+399 IDGFTL

-417 FKITPTRNAAANID
+417 FKITPTRNAAANIE
-431 ATLID
+431 TVLTD
-436 PKRLAMAAPLTA
+436 PKRLALASPLTA
-448 TSASGNKGTGTITQ
+448 TNGAGNKGTGVITQ
-462 PNLTSLVNIY
+462 PTLTSQLDIY
-472 DATQSS
+472 DATQRSQ
-478 DLQKGLKYSTPVKLV
+478 LQSGLKNSTPVKLV
-493 FADDTASPQAY
+493 FGDETTSPQAY
-504 TLFDAQGTSI
+504 KLYDAKGTEI

-523 DNTLKLSVPMVD
+523 ANKLQLSVPMVD
-535 ASGNPI
+535 GSGNA
-541 TEADG
+541 TG
-546 VTQKTFS
+546 SSFT
-553 FEMNVAGSPKTGDSF
+553 FEMSVSGAPQNGDSY
-568 TVAMT
+568 TVALT
-573 ASGSA
+573 GAGSA

-589 QTKSTVDVN
+589 QTKSTVEVG

-611 KLVSNVGGKTGQAQM
+611 KLVSNVGGKAGQAEM
-626 DSDATTA
+626 DSDATNA
-633 LHKSAA
+633 LHSSAL
-639 DSRDGLSGVSVDEE
+639 DSRNSLSGVSVDEE
-653 TGNLI
+653 VGNLV

>member
-1 MASLLNIGMSGL
+1 MASLINIGMSGL
-13 GAAQSGLYTLGNNI
+13 GAAQSGMYTLGNNI

-47 QQTGQV
+47 QQVGQV
-53 FIGTGTT
+53 FIGSGTT

-68 NAFLENQLRTTTSL
+68 NAFLENQLRSTTSL
-82 SSDANTYLS
+82 SSDATSYLN
-91 QITPLDNALSSA
+91 QITPLDTALSSS
-103 DTGITAALQSFFSAM
+103 DTGITAALKSFFSAM
-118 QDASAKPTEDAS
+118 QDAAAKPSEDAS

-150 QLSQQN
+150 QLNQQN
-156 SNTNSNMASLATQ
+156 SDINANMASIADKVNALTQ
-169 VNNLTK
+169 S
-175 TIADLNT
+175 IADLNG
-182 QIAKV
+182 QISKMTAV
-187 SVVTGQPND
+187 NGQPND

-203 AVRQLTALIGADV
+203 AVRELSALIGADV

-241 TLGVEPTATDP
+241 TIGVQPSATDP
-252 TRMSLV
+252 TRMSLI
-258 LNRGSTKMDITNS
+258 LNRGSTKMDITS
-271 TTGGELGGLIRYRK
+271 TTTGGELGGLIRYRK
-285 ETLDPALNELG
+285 DTLDPALNELG

-303 DAINSQLSQ
+303 DAINSQLAQ
-312 GIDKSGNFGAS
+312 GIDKNGDFGAT

-330 AKAISE
+330 AAAISQ
-336 RSIAKQGNSA
+336 RSVAKTGNSA

-374 GYSVRKLPDG
+374 GYSVRKLPEG

-399 IDGFSL
+399 IDGFTL

-417 FKITPTRNAAANID
+417 FKITPTRNAGAGID
-431 ATLID
+431 TVLTD
-436 PKRLAMAAPLTA
+436 PKRLALASPLTA
-448 TSASGNKGTGTITQ
+448 TSGSGNKGTGVITQ
-462 PNLTSLVNIY
+462 PTLTSEMDIY
-472 DATQSS
+472 DAAQRSQ
-478 DLQKGLKYSTPVKLV
+478 LQTGLKYSTPVKLV
-493 FADDTASPQAY
+493 FGDDTSSPQAY
-504 TLFDAQGTSI
+504 KMYDAKGTEI

-523 DNTLKLSVPMVD
+523 ENKLQLSVPMVD
-535 ASGNPI
+535 GSGNSLGGNF
-541 TEADG
+541 T
-546 VTQKTFS
+546 
-553 FEMNVAGSPKTGDSF
+553 FEMSVSGAPKNGDSY
-568 TVAMT
+568 TVALSG
-573 ASGSA
+573 AGSA
-578 DNRNAQSVIDL
+578 DNRNALSVIDL
-589 QTKSTVDVN
+589 QTKSTVEVG

-611 KLVSNVGGKTGQAQM
+611 KLVSNVGGKAGQAQM

-633 LHKSAA
+633 LHASAVE
-639 DSRDGLSGVSVDEE
+639 SRNGLSGVSIDEE
-653 TGNLI
+653 TGNLV

>member
-1 MASLLNIGMSGL
+1 MASLINIGMSGL
-13 GAAQSGLYTLGNNI
+13 GAAQSGMYTLGNNI

-47 QQTGQV
+47 QQVGQV
-53 FIGTGTT
+53 FMGSGTT

-68 NAFLENQLRTTTSL
+68 NSFLENQLRTTTSL
-82 SSDANTYLS
+82 SSDASSYLD
-91 QITPLDNALSSA
+91 QISPLDTALSSS

-118 QDASAKPTEDAS
+118 QDAAAKPTEDAS

-138 QSLAKRF
+138 QSLSKRF
-145 NTLSA
+145 NTLAA
-150 QLSQQN
+150 QLNQQN
-156 SNTNSNMASLATQ
+156 SNINSNMTSLADQ

-175 TIADLNT
+175 TIADLND
-182 QIAKV
+182 QISRV
-187 SVVTGQPND
+187 SAISGQPND

-203 AVRQLTALIGADV
+203 AVRELNKLVGADV
-216 VEQKNGNYDIYLK
+216 VERDGNYDIYLK
-229 NGQALVLGNTTQ
+229 NGQSLVLGKTTQ
-241 TLGVEPTATDP
+241 TLGVAPSATDP
-252 TRMSLV
+252 TRLSLI

-303 DAINSQLSQ
+303 DAINSQLAQ
-312 GIDKSGNFGAS
+312 GIDKNGDFGAT

-330 AKAISE
+330 LKAISE
-336 RSIAKQGNSA
+336 RSVAKQGNSA

-374 GYSVRKLPDG
+374 GYNVRKLPEG
-384 TDMGSFDLTD
+384 TDMGSFDLSD
-394 TPPPV
+394 NPPPV
-399 IDGFSL
+399 IDGFTL

-417 FKITPTRNAAANID
+417 FKVTPTRNAAANID
-431 ATLID
+431 TVLTD
-436 PKRLAMAAPLTA
+436 PKRLALASPLTA
-448 TSASGNKGTGTITQ
+448 SNGAGNKGTGVITQ
-462 PNLTSLVNIY
+462 PNLTSKLDIY
-472 DATQSS
+472 DAAQRTQ
-478 DLQKGLKYSTPVKLV
+478 LQNGLKYSTPVKLV
-493 FADDTASPQAY
+493 FGDETTSPQAY
-504 TLFDAQGTSI
+504 KMYDAKGTEI

-523 DNTLKLSVPMVD
+523 ENKLQLSVPMVD
-535 ASGNPI
+535 GNGNSLGGNF
-541 TEADG
+541 T
-546 VTQKTFS
+546 
-553 FEMNVAGSPKTGDSF
+553 FEMSVSGAPKNGDSY
-568 TVAMT
+568 TVALT
-573 ASGSA
+573 GAGSA
-578 DNRNAQSVIDL
+578 DNRTGQSVLDL
-589 QTKSTVDVN
+589 QTRPTVDVG

-611 KLVSNVGGKTGQAQM
+611 KLVSNVGGKAGQAEM
-626 DSDATTA
+626 DSDATSA
-633 LHKSAA
+633 LHTSALE
-639 DSRDGLSGVSVDEE
+639 SRNNLSGVSIDEE

>member
-1 MASLLNIGMSGL
+1 MASLINIGMSGL
-13 GAAQSGLYTLGNNI
+13 GAAQSGMYTLGNNI

-47 QQTGQV
+47 QQVGQV
-53 FIGTGTT
+53 FIGSGTT

-82 SSDANTYLS
+82 SSDATSYLN
-91 QITPLDNALSSA
+91 QITPLDTALSSN

-118 QDASAKPTEDAS
+118 QDAAAKPTEDAS

-150 QLSQQN
+150 QFNQQN
-156 SNTNSNMASLATQ
+156 SDINANMASIADK
-169 VNNLTK
+169 VNALTK
-175 TIADLNT
+175 SIADLNG
-182 QIAKV
+182 QISKMTAV
-187 SVVTGQPND
+187 NGQPND

-203 AVRQLTALIGADV
+203 AVRELSALIGADV

-241 TLGVEPTATDP
+241 TIGVEPSATDP
-252 TRMSLV
+252 TRMSLI

-285 ETLDPALNELG
+285 ETLDPAINELG

-303 DAINSQLSQ
+303 DAINSQLAQ
-312 GIDKSGNFGAS
+312 GIDKNGEFGAT
-323 LFGDINS
+323 LFADINS
-330 AKAISE
+330 AAAISQ
-336 RSIAKQGNSA
+336 RSVAKSGNSA

-374 GYSVRKLPDG
+374 GYNVRKLPDG
-384 TDMGSFDLTD
+384 TDMGSFDLSD
-394 TPPPV
+394 NPPPV
-399 IDGFSL
+399 IDGFTL

-417 FKITPTRNAAANID
+417 FKITPTRNAAAGID
-431 ATLID
+431 TVLTD
-436 PKRLAMAAPLTA
+436 PKRLALASPLTA
-448 TSASGNKGTGTITQ
+448 TSGAGNKGTGVITQ
-462 PNLTSLVNIY
+462 PTLTSELDIY
-472 DATQSS
+472 DATQRSQ
-478 DLQKGLKYSTPVKLV
+478 LQTGLKYSTPVKLV
-493 FADDTASPQAY
+493 FGDDTTSPQAY
-504 TLFDAQGTSI
+504 TMYDAKGNNI
-514 GSGTIVPGQ
+514 GSGTVIPGQ
-523 DNTLKLSVPMVD
+523 ENKLQLSVPMVD
-535 ASGNPI
+535 GNGNSLGSSF
-541 TEADG
+541 T
-546 VTQKTFS
+546 
-553 FEMNVAGSPKTGDSF
+553 FEMSVSGAPKNGDSY
-568 TVAMT
+568 TVALT
-573 ASGSA
+573 GAGSA
-578 DNRNAQSVIDL
+578 DNRNGQSVIDL
-589 QTKSTVDVN
+589 QTKSTVEVGAD
-598 ANGKGISFTDAYA
+598 GKGISFTDAYA
-611 KLVSNVGGKTGQAQM
+611 KLVSNVGGKAGQAQM

-633 LHKSAA
+633 LHTSALDA
-639 DSRDGLSGVSVDEE
+639 RNGVSGVSIDEE

>member
-1 MASLLNIGMSGL
+1 MASLINIGMSGL
-13 GAAQSGLYTLGNNI
+13 GAAQSGMYTLGNNI

-47 QQTGQV
+47 QQVGQV
-53 FIGTGTT
+53 FIGSGTT

-82 SSDANTYLS
+82 SSDASAYLN
-91 QITPLDNALSSA
+91 QITPLDTALSSS

-118 QDASAKPTEDAS
+118 QDAAAKPTEDAS

-150 QLSQQN
+150 QLNQQN
-156 SNTNSNMASLATQ
+156 SDINANMASLADQ

-175 TIADLNT
+175 SIAELND
-182 QIAKV
+182 QISRV
-187 SVVTGQPND
+187 SSISGQPND

-203 AVRQLTALIGADV
+203 AVRELSKLIGADV
-216 VEQKNGNYDIYLK
+216 VERDGNYDIYLK
-229 NGQALVLGNTTQ
+229 NGQALVLGKTTQ
-241 TLGVEPTATDP
+241 TLGVEPSATDP
-252 TRMSLV
+252 TRMSLI
-258 LNRGSTKMDITNS
+258 LNRGSTKMDITSS

-285 ETLDPALNELG
+285 ETLDPTLNELG

-303 DAINSQLSQ
+303 DAINSQLAQ
-312 GIDKSGNFGAS
+312 GIDKNGDFGAT

-330 AKAISE
+330 AAAISQ

-353 TIKDTGKLSTS
+353 TIKDTGKLTTS

-369 FTSAT
+369 FTSDKQYT
-374 GYSVRKLPDG
+374 VRKLPDG
-384 TDMGSFDLTD
+384 TDMGSYNLDD
-394 TPPPV
+394 DPAPV

-405 SLNGGGLSAGDS
+405 ALNGGGLNAGDS
-417 FKITPTRNAAANID
+417 FKITPTRNAAAGID
-431 ATLID
+431 TVLTD
-436 PKRLAMAAPLTA
+436 PKRLALAAPLTA
-448 TSASGNKGTGTITQ
+448 TSGSGNKGTGVITQ
-462 PNLTSLVNIY
+462 PTLTSEMDIY
-472 DATQSS
+472 DAAQRAQ
-478 DLQKGLKYSTPVKLV
+478 LQTGLKYSTPVKLV
-493 FADDTASPQAY
+493 FGDNSTSPQAY
-504 TLFDAQGTSI
+504 KMYDAKGTEI

-523 DNTLKLSVPMVD
+523 ENMLQLSVPMVD
-535 ASGNPI
+535 GNGNSLGSSF
-541 TEADG
+541 T
-546 VTQKTFS
+546 
-553 FEMNVAGSPKTGDSF
+553 FEMSVSGAPQNGDSY
-568 TVAMT
+568 TVALT
-573 ASGSA
+573 GAGSA
-578 DNRNAQSVIDL
+578 DNRNSQSVIDL
-589 QTKSTVDVN
+589 QTKSTVEVG

-611 KLVSNVGGKTGQAQM
+611 KLVSSVGGKAGQAQM
-626 DSDATTA
+626 DSDATSA
-633 LHKSAA
+633 LHTSAL
-639 DSRDGLSGVSVDEE
+639 DSRNGLSGVSIDEE

>member
-1 MASLLNIGMSGL
+1 MASLINIGMSGL
-13 GAAQSGLYTLGNNI
+13 GAAQSGMYTLGNNI

-47 QQTGQV
+47 QQVGQV
-53 FIGTGTT
+53 FIGSGTT

-82 SSDANTYLS
+82 SSDATSYLN
-91 QITPLDNALSSA
+91 QITPLDTALSSS

-118 QDASAKPTEDAS
+118 QDAAAKPTEDAS

-150 QLSQQN
+150 QLNQQN
-156 SNTNSNMASLATQ
+156 SDINANMASIADK
-169 VNNLTK
+169 VNALTK
-175 TIADLNT
+175 SIADLNG
-182 QIAKV
+182 QISKMTAV
-187 SVVTGQPND
+187 NGQPND

-203 AVRQLTALIGADV
+203 AVRELSSLIGADV

-241 TLGVEPTATDP
+241 TIGVEPSATDP

-303 DAINSQLSQ
+303 DAINSQLAQ
-312 GIDKSGNFGAS
+312 GIDKNGDFGAT

-330 AKAISE
+330 AAAIAQ
-336 RSIAKQGNSA
+336 RSVAKTGNSA

-353 TIKDTGKLSTS
+353 TIKDSGKLTTS

-369 FTSAT
+369 FNSDKQYT
-374 GYSVRKLPDG
+374 VRKLPDG
-384 TDMGSFDLTD
+384 TDMGTYSLDD
-394 TPPPV
+394 DPAPV
-399 IDGFSL
+399 IDGFTL
-405 SLNGGGLSAGDS
+405 SLNGGALSAGDS

-431 ATLID
+431 TVLTD
-436 PKRLAMAAPLTA
+436 PKRLALAAPLTA
-448 TSASGNKGTGTITQ
+448 TSGSGNKGTGVITQ
-462 PNLTSLVNIY
+462 PTLTSEMDIY
-472 DATQSS
+472 DATQRSQ
-478 DLQKGLKYSTPVKLV
+478 LQTGLKYSTPVKLV
-493 FADDTASPQAY
+493 FGDDGSSPQAY
-504 TLFDAQGTSI
+504 TMYDAKGNNI
-514 GSGTIVPGQ
+514 GSGTIIPGQ
-523 DNTLKLSVPMVD
+523 ENKLQLSVPMVD
-535 ASGNPI
+535 GSGNSLGSSF
-541 TEADG
+541 T
-546 VTQKTFS
+546 
-553 FEMNVAGSPKTGDSF
+553 FEMSVSGAPKNGDSY
-568 TVAMT
+568 TVALT
-573 ASGSA
+573 GAGSA
-578 DNRNAQSVIDL
+578 DNRNSQSVIDL
-589 QTKSTVDVN
+589 QTKSTVEVGAD
-598 ANGKGISFTDAYA
+598 GKGISFTDAYA
-611 KLVSNVGGKTGQAQM
+611 KLVSNVGGKAGQAQM

-633 LHKSAA
+633 LHTSALDA
-639 DSRDGLSGVSVDEE
+639 RNGVSGVSIDEE